1 MKRLNKILENRE
13 PVLIGLILF
22 FMVVMTIAM
31 PRFIKPSNLANILK
45 DSSILVMVACGQF
58 LVILT
63 GGIDLSVG
71 SNIAFSGMA
80 ASLINMNNPEMSPWI
95 CLLIG
100 MGIGLGLGSINGSLV
115 AFGRVPAIIATLGTM
130 SVYRGFTFVISG
142 GQWVTA
148 HEMTDPFMNLPH
160 GNLLGVPNLIWF
172 ALVVSVLFYYFMRY
186 TRSGREIYA
195 IGGNRSAA
203 VLVGVNERKVE
214 FLIFAV
220 SGLVSGLAGVLW
232 AARYA
237 AAVNEMATGFELQTV
252 AACVIGGVSI
262 AGGAGTVP
270 GVILGALFMGLL
282 KNSMTMIRNMAFFQ
296 MLVQGLIVIAAMT
309 FNVVMERRREAML
322 LNRRL
327 A

>member
-1 MKRLNKILENRE
+1 MKKFLERRE
-13 PVLIGLILF
+13 LVLAGLIIF
-22 FMVVMTIAM
+22 FMIVMTVFM

-45 DSSILVMVACGQF
+45 DSSILIMVACGQF

-71 SNIAFSGMA
+71 STIAFSGMA
-80 ASLINMNNPEMSPWI
+80 ASLINMNNPAMSPWI

-100 MGIGLGLGSINGSLV
+100 MAIGLSLGMLNGVLV

-130 SVYRGFTFVISG
+130 SVFRGFTFVISK

-148 HEMTDPFMNLPH
+148 HEMTDSFMDLPH
-160 GNLLGVPNLIWF
+160 GNFLGVPNLIWF
-172 ALVVSVLFYYFMRY
+172 AVVTSALFYYFMRY

-203 VLVGVNERKVE
+203 VLVGVSERKVE
-214 FLIFAV
+214 FTIFSI

-232 AARYA
+232 SARYA
-237 AAVNEMATGFELQTV
+237 AAVNEMASGFELQTV
-252 AACVIGGVSI
+252 AACVLGGVSV
-262 AGGAGTVP
+262 AGGSGTIP

-282 KNSMTMIRNMAFFQ
+282 NNSMTMIRNMAFFQ
-296 MLVQGLIVIAAMT
+296 MLLQGLIVISAMA
-309 FNVVMERRREAML
+309 FNVMMERRRDAVL